1 MKFQAALAAVFALLL
16 WGGAGALAA
25 PEAPPAAPP
34 EVFDDA
40 TLGALLQGI
49 RLLNESLQQGL
60 DESTGQLAERLP
72 EMWRELERVERQ
84 LRRQLP
90 LLRDQLRNIERMMR
104 EYAPPTPPRRPA
116 DDAGT
121 IAV

>member
-1 MKFQAALAAVFALLL
+1 MKHLAPWAGAVFALLV
-16 WGGAGALAA
+16 GSGTLAA
-25 PEAPPAAPP
+25 PEAPPAPPP
-34 EVFDDA
+34 EVFDEE

-60 DESTGQLAERLP
+60 AESTGQLSERLP
-72 EMWRELERVERQ
+72 EMWHELEQVERQ

-90 LLRDQLRNIERMMR
+90 VLRDQLRHIERMMR
-104 EYAPPTPPRRPA
+104 EYAPPSPPRRPA
-116 DDAGT
+116 EDAAT